1 MHYQLSDALTRE
13 VYVQVSRKVLACVR
27 HECYNQVQEILK
39 REGRSQITNEEL
51 DEILDKIGEKYQE
64 GYRVGAMKLYGVEVP
79 EGEVPKRYLQKA
91 YLKFSTISTVESEPG
106 KPATR
111 PKWNSLVQHEQK
123 VHGEQLEKIRLGERI
138 EGIEKNPLDS
148 AETDIVVDYSMVPGF
163 LQREK
168 SKISGEDKL
177 RIQPHAGSISAVNKI
192 LKRAREVKANHES
205 EHKSSDVVAETHEE
219 HKDEDEPEI
228 VDESKEEKKEP
239 VEENAPLIQEVEPVV
254 VVEEKK

>member
-1 MHYQLSDALTRE
+1 MCKRLGITSNFLEQWIKKYQTNPKVLEVLRNIEDLHDQAIEKHKINEMHYQLSDALTRE

-111 PKWNSLVQHEQK
+111 PKWNSLVQHE
-123 VHGEQLEKIRLGERI
+123 
-138 EGIEKNPLDS
+138 
-148 AETDIVVDYSMVPGF
+148 
-163 LQREK
+163 
-168 SKISGEDKL
+168 
-177 RIQPHAGSISAVNKI
+177 
-192 LKRAREVKANHES
+192 
-205 EHKSSDVVAETHEE
+205 
-219 HKDEDEPEI
+219 
-228 VDESKEEKKEP
+228 
-239 VEENAPLIQEVEPVV
+239 
-254 VVEEKK
+254 